1 MVRVLRADPYGI
13 ELWGYGDR
21 PIDVLFDGR
30 RVWSFWLERDTR
42 RRRLPGRRSVWWPV
56 PLQRYL
62 DGHALVAIREH
73 VADRTLFEREM
84 HFGTGTGRIAVVGT
98 TGNRLGI
105 DKSGKM
111 APTFESRP
119 DGAMTPLLDAI
130 EAVLAALERAG
141 VEPFLAYGTLLGAV
155 REQDFLGHD
164 SDADLGYVSRCEHP
178 TDVARESFELERALR
193 ADGFHTYRYSGAA
206 IRVDVVEADGVIRG
220 LDVFGGFADAG
231 RLYLMGEVGIDFDE
245 AWIRP
250 RTTAALAGRS
260 FPVPAVPEK
269 FLEAMYGAA
278 WAVPDP
284 AFHFETP
291 AHTIAQLSG
300 WFRGN
305 THNRRLWERFY
316 SRTRNRAPRPE
327 PSSLARRVHRQ
338 VPAGTRVLDV
348 GAGRGSDAL
357 WLARHGMPVTAFDYV
372 PRALRMA
379 TDQAR
384 DEGVA
389 LEARS
394 LNLGE
399 LRSVLGEAARVVQQ
413 PGPRALLALNV
424 ADATNDRGRELL
436 ALFASMTLRGGG
448 RLYAEV
454 WTGGGRRPERLEPVD
469 LDGLAALFAQRGA
482 KIIRKVELPAKRR
495 RKGRSHSI
503 GRLVAQWD

>member
-1 MVRVLRADPYGI
+1 MRVVRADPDGI
-13 ELWGYGDR
+13 ELWGFGDR

-30 RVWSFWLERDTR
+30 RVWSFWLERDTVV
-42 RRRLPGRRSVWWPV
+42 RRLPGRRTVRWPV
-56 PLQRYL
+56 PLRRYL
-62 DGHALVAIREH
+62 DGRAVVTIREH
-73 VADRTLFEREM
+73 VADRTLFEGEL
-84 HFGTGTGRIAVVGT
+84 HFGTGTGRVAVVGKN
-98 TGNRLGI
+98 GAPLGI

-111 APTFESRP
+111 APTFESRTERE
-119 DGAMTPLLDAI
+119 MTPLLDAI
-130 EAVLAALERAG
+130 EAVVAALERAG
-141 VEPFLAYGTLLGAV
+141 VEPFLAYGTLLGAI

-164 SDADLGYVSRCEHP
+164 SDADLGYVSHCEHP
-178 TDVARESFELERALR
+178 ADVARESFEIERALR

-206 IRVDVVEADGVIRG
+206 IRVDVAEDDGVIRG
-220 LDVFGGFADAG
+220 LDVFGGFLDEG
-231 RLYLMGEVGIDFDE
+231 RLYLMGEVGVDYDP

-250 RTTAALAGRS
+250 RTTATLAGRS
-260 FPVPAVPEK
+260 FPVPAVPERL
-269 FLEAMYGAA
+269 LEAMYGAS

-291 AHTIAQLSG
+291 ARTIAQLSG

-316 SRTRNRAPRPE
+316 GRTRNRPPRGK
-327 PSSLARRVHRQ
+327 PSSLARRIRRQ
-338 VPAGTRVLDV
+338 LPAGTRVLDV
-348 GAGRGSDAL
+348 GAGRGVDAL
-357 WLARHGMPVTAFDYV
+357 WLARRGLRVSAYDYV
-372 PRALRMA
+372 PSALRLA
-379 TDQAR
+379 TEQAR
-384 DEGVA
+384 SAGVE

-399 LRSVLGEAARVVQQ
+399 LRSVLGEAAWVARQSGPRVV
-413 PGPRALLALNV
+413 LARHV

-454 WTGGGRRPERLEPVD
+454 WTGDGERPDRLEPVA
-469 LDGLAALFAQRGA
+469 LDGLAELLVRSGA
-482 KIIRKVELPAKRR
+482 KIIRKVELPVKPG